1 MSGNWKTAKDD
12 LDWSL
17 NKGEHVKGR
26 DELKDAFN
34 RGDAKFIISA
44 TDAFKMGHRDEHK
57 VSNLLRC
64 AREDGKRL
72 YNVGRKLINLKP
84 I

>member
-1 MSGNWKTAKDD
+1 MSGNWKKAKDD

-17 NKGEHVKGR
+17 NKGDQVKGR
-26 DELKDAFN
+26 DELKDAL
-34 RGDAKFIISA
+34 RKDDPKFIAAVS
-44 TDAFKMGHRDEHK
+44 DAFKMGQRDEHK

>member
-1 MSGNWKTAKDD
+1 MSGNWKLAKDD

-17 NKGEHVKGR
+17 NKGEQIKGR
-26 DELKDAFN
+26 DELKDAFSK
-34 RGDAKFIISA
+34 GDAKFINSVN
-44 TDAFKMGHRDEHK
+44 DAFKMGQRDEHK
-57 VSNLLRC
+57 VANLLRC

-72 YNVGRKLINLKP
+72 YNIGRKLISLKA